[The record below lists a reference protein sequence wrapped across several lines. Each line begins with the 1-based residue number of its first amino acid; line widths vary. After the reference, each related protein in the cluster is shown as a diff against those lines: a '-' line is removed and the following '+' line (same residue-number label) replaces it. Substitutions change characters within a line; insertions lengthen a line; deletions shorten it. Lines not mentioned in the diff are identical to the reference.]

1 MRIGIKI
8 LAMFLLVGALL
19 ISGCVSD
26 NDQGAIAPNPTQTQI
41 KQTGSGD
48 SNPGGS
54 GNVGVSDDSDG
65 VKVEGFDKEAIA
77 YINSPDFVYSFE
89 KEKTVYVYSFNTGD
103 VQTQMLVIVAKRDDL
118 SKLKITYDG
127 IEIKGIYY
135 LSSQNGQNLEF
146 WVERFN
152 LGRASISNVM
162 YSDTLPLQ
170 KGKIFRA
177 NMNKMPIEK
186 PLSEND
192 MKLFVQPTIKGENVE
207 QQNPYYIIP
216 IGIRN
221 K

>member
-1 MRIGIKI
+1 MRIRMKI
-8 LAMFLLVGALL
+8 LAVFLLAGAILL
-19 ISGCVSD
+19 SGCVSD
-26 NDQGAIAPNPTQTQI
+26 NGQSAIAPNPTQTQI
-41 KQTGSGD
+41 EQTGSGD
-48 SNPGGS
+48 SNPG

-65 VKVEGFDKEAIA
+65 VKVEGFNKEAIA
-77 YINSPDFVYSFE
+77 YINSPDLVYSFK
-89 KEKTVYVYSFNTGD
+89 KEKTVYTYSANTGD

-146 WVERFN
+146 WVDRFD
-152 LGRASISNVM
+152 LGRASISNVI

-177 NMNKMPIEK
+177 NMNQMPIEK
-186 PLSEND
+186 PLSEDD